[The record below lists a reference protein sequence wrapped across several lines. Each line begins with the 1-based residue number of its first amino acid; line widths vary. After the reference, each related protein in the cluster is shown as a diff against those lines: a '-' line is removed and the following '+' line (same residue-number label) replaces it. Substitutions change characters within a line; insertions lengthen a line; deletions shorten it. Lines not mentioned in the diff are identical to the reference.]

1 MRKILFFII
10 IFLISPLFASN
21 PDKNKECSSDIVKI
35 EFNFP
40 GAGSL
45 SCEVIKSDYIKIYI
59 NPEIDD
65 SINPS
70 PWFAIRK
77 SEHSKSIKLELD
89 YKNYKH
95 RYYPKLSKDKKK
107 WTKIDEIFISKKE
120 DGKIV
125 IIDFLPS
132 NQKEYVASQELITD
146 FWYDEWY
153 NELES
158 SGRVKREIIGFSV
171 LRNPIHMFFA
181 EKNTNNP
188 YILVLGRQHPPE
200 VTGALAMKSFI
211 NELLTE
217 NFLTDSFL
225 DRYNIL
231 FVPLM
236 NPDGVM
242 NGFWRYNANKKD
254 LNRDWGNFTQPETNA
269 VYKKLTKLSN
279 KKLVLFI
286 DFHSTFKNIFYISDV
301 LEDSSMKHFLRDWLG
316 DSRDSLS
323 EINYSYEIIN
333 SLNKD
338 NGVSKNYIYNKYK
351 GIHTNVIRPFNV
363 YGPGM
368 NQNDYRIFPN
378 FISNIL
384 NKKQIKI

>member
-10 IFLISPLFASN
+10 IFFISPLFASN

-95 RYYPKLSKDKKK
+95 RYHPKLSKDKKK

-254 LNRDWGNFTQPETNA
+254 LNRDWGNFTQPETDA

-351 GIHTNVIRPFNV
+351 IPSVTYEVSDNENRNIIQQSSSVLATNL
-363 YGPGM
+363 M
-368 NQNDYRIFPN
+368 K
-378 FISNIL
+378 L
-384 NKKQIKI
+384 LLKIE

>member
-10 IFLISPLFASN
+10 IFFISPLFASN
-21 PDKNKECSSDIVKI
+21 PNKNKECSSDIVKI

-120 DGKIV
+120 GGKIV

-132 NQKEYVASQELITD
+132 NQKEYVASQELVTD

-171 LRNPIHMFFA
+171 LRNPIPMFFA

-188 YILVLGRQHPPE
+188 YILILGRQHPPE
-200 VTGALAMKSFI
+200 VTGAFAMKGFI
-211 NELLTE
+211 NQLLTV
-217 NFLTDSFL
+217 NSLTDSFL

-254 LNRDWGNFTQPETNA
+254 LNRDWGNFTQPETDA

-351 GIHTNVIRPFNV
+351 IPSVTYEVSDNENRNIIQQSSSVLATNL
-363 YGPGM
+363 M
-368 NQNDYRIFPN
+368 K
-378 FISNIL
+378 L
-384 NKKQIKI
+384 LLKIE

>member
-10 IFLISPLFASN
+10 IFFISPLFASN
-21 PDKNKECSSDIVKI
+21 LDKNKECSSDIVKI

-171 LRNPIHMFFA
+171 LRNPIHMFFVVNIRN
-181 EKNTNNP
+181 NT
-188 YILVLGRQHPPE
+188 YILYLGRQHPPE

-211 NELLTE
+211 NKLLTE

-254 LNRDWGNFTQPETNA
+254 LNRDWGNFTQPETDA
-269 VYKKLTKLSN
+269 VYKKLIKLSN

-351 GIHTNVIRPFNV
+351 IPSVTYEVSDNENRNIIQQSSSVLATNL
-363 YGPGM
+363 M
-368 NQNDYRIFPN
+368 K
-378 FISNIL
+378 L
-384 NKKQIKI
+384 LLKIE

>member
-10 IFLISPLFASN
+10 IFFISPLFASN

-120 DGKIV
+120 GGKIV

-181 EKNTNNP
+181 ENNTNNP
-188 YILVLGRQHPPE
+188 YILILGRQHPPE
-200 VTGALAMKSFI
+200 VTGAFAMKGFI
-211 NELLTE
+211 NQLLTV
-217 NFLTDSFL
+217 NSLTDSFL

-254 LNRDWGNFTQPETNA
+254 LNRDWGNFTQPETDA

-351 GIHTNVIRPFNV
+351 IPSVTYEVSDNENRNIIQQSSSVLATNL
-363 YGPGM
+363 M
-368 NQNDYRIFPN
+368 K
-378 FISNIL
+378 L
-384 NKKQIKI
+384 LLKIE

>member
-10 IFLISPLFASN
+10 IFSISPLFASN
-21 PDKNKECSSDIVKI
+21 LDKNKECSSDIVKI

-95 RYYPKLSKDKKK
+95 RYHPKLSKDKKK

-254 LNRDWGNFTQPETNA
+254 LNRDWGNFTQPETDA

-351 GIHTNVIRPFNV
+351 IPSVTYEVSDNENRNIIQQSSSVLATNL
-363 YGPGM
+363 M
-368 NQNDYRIFPN
+368 K
-378 FISNIL
+378 L
-384 NKKQIKI
+384 LLKIE

>member
-10 IFLISPLFASN
+10 IFSISPLFASN
-21 PDKNKECSSDIVKI
+21 LDKNKECSSDIVKI

-59 NPEIDD
+59 DPEIDD

-254 LNRDWGNFTQPETNA
+254 LNRDWGNFTQPETDA
-269 VYKKLTKLSN
+269 VYKKLIKLSN

-351 GIHTNVIRPFNV
+351 IPSVTYEVSDNENRNIIQQSSSVLATNLMKLLLKVE
-363 YGPGM
+363 
-368 NQNDYRIFPN
+368 
-378 FISNIL
+378 
-384 NKKQIKI
+384 

>member
-10 IFLISPLFASN
+10 IFFISPLFASN

-254 LNRDWGNFTQPETNA
+254 LNRDWGNFTQPETDA
-269 VYKKLTKLSN
+269 VYKKLIKLSN

-286 DFHSTFKNIFYISDV
+286 DFHSTFKNIFFISDV

-351 GIHTNVIRPFNV
+351 IPSVTYEVSDNENRNIIQQSSSVLATNL
-363 YGPGM
+363 M
-368 NQNDYRIFPN
+368 K
-378 FISNIL
+378 L
-384 NKKQIKI
+384 LLKIE

>member
-10 IFLISPLFASN
+10 IFFISPLFASN

-95 RYYPKLSKDKKK
+95 RYHPKLSKDKKK

-254 LNRDWGNFTQPETNA
+254 LNRDWGNFTQPETDA
-269 VYKKLTKLSN
+269 VYKKLIKLSN

-351 GIHTNVIRPFNV
+351 IPSVTYEVSDNENRNIIQQSSSVLATNL
-363 YGPGM
+363 M
-368 NQNDYRIFPN
+368 K
-378 FISNIL
+378 L
-384 NKKQIKI
+384 LLKIE

>member
-10 IFLISPLFASN
+10 IFFISPLFASN

-188 YILVLGRQHPPE
+188 YILILGRQHPPE

-254 LNRDWGNFTQPETNA
+254 LNRDWGNFTQPETDA

-351 GIHTNVIRPFNV
+351 IPSVTYEVSDNENRNIIQQSSSVLATNL
-363 YGPGM
+363 M
-368 NQNDYRIFPN
+368 K
-378 FISNIL
+378 L
-384 NKKQIKI
+384 LLKIE

>member
-10 IFLISPLFASN
+10 IFFISPLFAAN
-21 PDKNKECSSDIVKI
+21 LDKNKECSSDIVKI

-45 SCEVIKSDYIKIYI
+45 SCEVIKSDYKKIYI

-211 NELLTE
+211 NKLLTE

-254 LNRDWGNFTQPETNA
+254 LNRDWGNFTQPETDA
-269 VYKKLTKLSN
+269 VYKKLIKLSN

-351 GIHTNVIRPFNV
+351 IPSVTYEVSDNENRNIIQQSSSVLATNL
-363 YGPGM
+363 M
-368 NQNDYRIFPN
+368 K
-378 FISNIL
+378 L
-384 NKKQIKI
+384 LLKIE

>member
-10 IFLISPLFASN
+10 IFFISPLFASN
-21 PDKNKECSSDIVKI
+21 LNKNKECSSDIVKI

-95 RYYPKLSKDKKK
+95 RYHPKLSKDKKK

-171 LRNPIHMFFA
+171 LKNPIHMFFA

-254 LNRDWGNFTQPETNA
+254 LNRDWGNFTQPETDA

-351 GIHTNVIRPFNV
+351 IPSVTYEVSDNENR
-363 YGPGM
+363 
-368 NQNDYRIFPN
+368 
-378 FISNIL
+378 NIIQQSSSVL
-384 NKKQIKI
+384 AINLMKLLLKIE

>member
-10 IFLISPLFASN
+10 IFFISPLFASN
-21 PDKNKECSSDIVKI
+21 PNKNKECSSDIVKI

-171 LRNPIHMFFA
+171 LRNPIPMFFA

-188 YILVLGRQHPPE
+188 YILILGRQHPPE
-200 VTGALAMKSFI
+200 VTGAFAMKGFI
-211 NELLTE
+211 NQLLTV
-217 NFLTDSFL
+217 NSLTDSFL

-254 LNRDWGNFTQPETNA
+254 LNRDWGNFTQPETDA

-301 LEDSSMKHFLRDWLG
+301 LEDSSMKYFLRDWLG

-351 GIHTNVIRPFNV
+351 IPSVTYEVSDNENRNIIQQSSSVLATNL
-363 YGPGM
+363 M
-368 NQNDYRIFPN
+368 K
-378 FISNIL
+378 L
-384 NKKQIKI
+384 LLKIE

>member
-10 IFLISPLFASN
+10 IFFISPLFASN
-21 PDKNKECSSDIVKI
+21 PNKNKECSSDIVKI

-107 WTKIDEIFISKKE
+107 WTKIDEIFISKK
-120 DGKIV
+120 DGGKIV

-171 LRNPIHMFFA
+171 LRNPIPMFFA

-188 YILVLGRQHPPE
+188 YILILGRQHPPE
-200 VTGALAMKSFI
+200 VTGAFAMKGFI
-211 NELLTE
+211 NQLLTV
-217 NFLTDSFL
+217 NSLTDSFL

-254 LNRDWGNFTQPETNA
+254 LNRDWGNFTQPETDA

-301 LEDSSMKHFLRDWLG
+301 LEDSSMKFFLRDWLG

-351 GIHTNVIRPFNV
+351 IPSVTYEVSDNENRNIIQQSSSVLATNL
-363 YGPGM
+363 M
-368 NQNDYRIFPN
+368 K
-378 FISNIL
+378 L
-384 NKKQIKI
+384 LLKIE